1 MTTSIIVV
9 DDHPVISHG
18 LKSVLSK
25 HDGYVIAG
33 VASDGKSCLALV
45 EQKKPDIAI
54 LDITLK
60 GGDGISLIFKIKEIA
75 ADCRIIMYSMHSS
88 KEYIGRSISA
98 GALAYV
104 LKNDRMEEM
113 TAAVE
118 SVTQGKIYLS
128 SSIPQTILSE
138 LLSDRKNTKNAID
151 NLTPREYEIASM
163 ISQGNTPNQITEIL
177 FISPK
182 TVRVHRTNLMHKLS
196 CSHVHELLLQLRDY
210 FPKESN

>member
-1 MTTSIIVV
+1 
-9 DDHPVISHG
+9 
-18 LKSVLSK
+18 
-25 HDGYVIAG
+25 
-33 VASDGKSCLALV
+33 
-45 EQKKPDIAI
+45 
-54 LDITLK
+54 
-60 GGDGISLIFKIKEIA
+60 
-75 ADCRIIMYSMHSS
+75 
-88 KEYIGRSISA
+88 
-98 GALAYV
+98 
-104 LKNDRMEEM
+104 M